1 MSDARPTLPMQKF
14 VDYFGELG
22 GRWGL
27 DSGACRIHAWLY
39 LLGRP
44 ATEGDIATAL
54 ALDATAVG
62 RAVAYLAEWQ
72 MATRSGDALWSV
84 GSDPWQMLFAGLE
97 ARRQRELEPALVT
110 LRECRALAARDGTTT
125 SVRHRI
131 GQVLDLVEDL
141 AAIDL
146 QARGLSPTVVRQVIG
161 LSGRAARFADRL
173 GGRWGG
179 RRDG

>member
-1 MSDARPTLPMQKF
+1 MSDAQPTLPMRKF

-27 DSGACRIHAWLY
+27 DPDACRVHAWLY
-39 LLGRP
+39 LLARP
-44 ATEGDIATAL
+44 SAEGDIATAL
-54 ALDATAVG
+54 ALDAPAVG

-72 MATRSGDALWSV
+72 MATRAGDALWSV

-97 ARRQRELEPALVT
+97 ARRQRELEPALAT
-110 LRECRALAARDGTTT
+110 LRECRALAARDSTTT

-146 QARGLSPTVVRQVIG
+146 QARRLSPTLVRRMIG
-161 LSGRAARFADRL
+161 LSGSAARFVDRL
-173 GGRWGG
+173 AG
-179 RRDG
+179 RRGGGHDG

>member
-1 MSDARPTLPMQKF
+1 MQKF

-27 DSGACRIHAWLY
+27 DSDACRIHAWLH
-39 LLGRP
+39 LLGCP
-44 ATEGDIATAL
+44 AAEGDIATAL
-54 ALDATAVG
+54 ALDTTAVG
-62 RAVAYLAEWQ
+62 RAIAYLAEWQ
-72 MATRSGDALWSV
+72 MAARSVDALWSV

-97 ARRQRELEPALVT
+97 ARRQRELEPALAT

-146 QARGLSPTVVRQVIG
+146 QARRLSPNVVRRMIG
-161 LSGRAARFADRL
+161 LSGSAARFVDRL
-173 GGRWGG
+173 ARRRGGRHGG
-179 RRDG
+179 